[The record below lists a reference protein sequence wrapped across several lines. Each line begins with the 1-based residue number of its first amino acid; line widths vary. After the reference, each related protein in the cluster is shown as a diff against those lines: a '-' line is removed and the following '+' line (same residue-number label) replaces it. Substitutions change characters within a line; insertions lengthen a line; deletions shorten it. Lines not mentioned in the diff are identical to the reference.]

1 MPAENSFRRLLQEHL
16 RATKAGRFGQ
26 FEYSW
31 LNEPLIGQTFEGQFA
46 PPIRPNRGGDFFLR
60 ISIDDGT
67 PLGRNWVAGDPLPD
81 STDYTSELSV
91 AANPGVTPARSAG
104 RFSEFVNDESRDF
117 STARMGPF
125 GATVTDPVSNVIT
138 LSEQFSPPIANV
150 DASVLS
156 PVSVTFTVVPAI
168 PLTTVPNP
176 AVWTSFGARPALI
189 IEVFNNSATQNLEG
203 FYFNGPPGFIYR
215 KVFGAQE
222 TLAQNVPSIGNDP
235 GAVGFAR
242 WNFNASI

>member
-31 LNEPLIGQTFEGQFA
+31 LNEPNIGQTFEGDFA
-46 PPIRPNRGGDFFLR
+46 PPIRPNRGGDFFLQIR
-60 ISIDDGT
+60 IDDGT
-67 PLGRNWVAGDPLPD
+67 PLGRPWVTGDPLPA
-81 STDYTSELSV
+81 SADYTSELSV

-104 RFSEFVNDESRDF
+104 RFSEFVNDQSLNF
-117 STARMGPF
+117 SSARQGPF

-138 LSEQFSPPIANV
+138 LSEQFSPPLANV

-156 PVSVTFTVVPAI
+156 PVSVTFTVVPV
-168 PLTTVPNP
+168 LTAVPNP

-189 IEVFNNSATQNLEG
+189 IEVFNTSATQNLEG

-215 KVFGAQE
+215 KVFTPQE